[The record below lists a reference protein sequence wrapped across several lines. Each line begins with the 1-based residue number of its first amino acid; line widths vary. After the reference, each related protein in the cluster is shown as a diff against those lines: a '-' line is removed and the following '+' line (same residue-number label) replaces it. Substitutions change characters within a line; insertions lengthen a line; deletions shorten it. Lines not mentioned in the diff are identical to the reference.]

1 MTNINVKELITDPD
15 FARSFTIERS
25 ENGSF
30 TDGLYTST
38 HKTFDVYGVLQPY
51 QPKTVEYTQNGDQ
64 ITGDIKIWLLQ
75 EIYTT
80 RDEVEGSGISDIIVY
95 KGEKYKITYVKDWEY
110 HGYWSAVA
118 KRISAK

>member
-15 FARSFTIERS
+15 FAQHFSIERS
-25 ENGSF
+25 KNGGF
-30 TDGLYTST
+30 VDGLFTST
-38 HKTFDVYGVLQPY
+38 STTFGVYGIVQPY

-75 EIYTT
+75 EIFTT
-80 RDEVEGSGISDIIVY
+80 RDDSSDKGISDIIIY
-95 KGEKYKITYVKDWEY
+95 KDERYKVTYVKDWIY